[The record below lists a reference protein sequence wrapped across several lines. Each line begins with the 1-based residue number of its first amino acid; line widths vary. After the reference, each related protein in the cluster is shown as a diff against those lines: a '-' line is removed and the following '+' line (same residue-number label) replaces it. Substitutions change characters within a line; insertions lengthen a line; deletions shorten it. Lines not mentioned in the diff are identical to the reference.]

1 MPKAQSCK
9 VLCHVRVQPSGAPH
23 ALRGTSARSRFLLC
37 SLAEVPRAWDEE
49 LLSSQ
54 APEPVRHAQP

>member
-23 ALRGTSARSRFLLC
+23 ALRDTSARPQVSALFSR
-37 SLAEVPRAWDEE
+37 
-49 LLSSQ
+49 
-54 APEPVRHAQP
+54 